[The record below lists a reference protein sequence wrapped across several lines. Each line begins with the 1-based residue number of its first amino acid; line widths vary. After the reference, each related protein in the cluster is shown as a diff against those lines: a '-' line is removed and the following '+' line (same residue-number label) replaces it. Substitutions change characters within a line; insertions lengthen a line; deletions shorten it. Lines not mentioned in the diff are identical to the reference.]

1 LKPELQSIATAM
13 GLNADATVLTL
24 QKSIQKQLRD
34 HPELADDPRF
44 LPLYAHRTVPKAAG
58 KNSGDKAA
66 EDASQTAIPTPDVTG
81 YVSI

>member
-1 LKPELQSIATAM
+1 M